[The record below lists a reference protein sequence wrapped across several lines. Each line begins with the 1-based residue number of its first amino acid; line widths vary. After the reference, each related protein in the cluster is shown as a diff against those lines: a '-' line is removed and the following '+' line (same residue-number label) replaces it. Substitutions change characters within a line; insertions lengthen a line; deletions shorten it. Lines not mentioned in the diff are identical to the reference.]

1 MDTMIRNLISAIQNH
16 IRFRA
21 ILMIV
26 ATTLVGSI
34 TLIMLTKMTMNE
46 GFLRYV
52 NSEEK
57 LRVEKLI
64 VQLEKY
70 LPAYLENSSNP
81 HSWWPKLVNS
91 TLPESA
97 EEWQRPASPLSAGF
111 NPNELERSRIS
122 SLSPKPTMFNEQ
134 PRWNM
139 TDGKFVD
146 GSQQQGFPP
155 RREAGSSLFEHRL
168 MLLDADKNLIIG
180 ANNHPDEML
189 YPITANGQT
198 IAFLGHI
205 PHQKIL
211 EATEVQFVQDF
222 NGSLLWIWVIS
233 CGVTLAM
240 AYPWAHGLIKTV
252 ESFNASVRQL
262 ALGTYK
268 TRLPIK
274 RRDELGHLACD
285 INHLAKVLEKNEKAR
300 QQWIADISHEL
311 RNPLAIMQA
320 EVEAVQD
327 GVRENSDAT
336 FKSLHYNVIHL
347 SHLVND
353 LYELSLSDI
362 GALSYNK
369 IQASPVAMLEQCV
382 DLYSDAFE
390 EKTLTLGLHYE
401 GNPELMRN
409 MMIELDQNRIQQL
422 FSNLI
427 KNSLKYTDSGGVLK
441 IEAQMIGEH
450 KLLFSFYD
458 SAPGLSDDEMNQ
470 IFERLYRTDRSRT
483 RQNNNGAG
491 LGLAICNNIADAHGM
506 TLSAEHSSLG
516 GVCMKLV
523 IRKEV

>member
-1 MDTMIRNLISAIQNH
+1 
-16 IRFRA
+16 
-21 ILMIV
+21 
-26 ATTLVGSI
+26 TTLVGSI
-34 TLIMLTKMTMNE
+34 TLIMLTKITMKE

-52 NSEEK
+52 NSEEQA
-57 LRVEKLI
+57 RVEKLT

-70 LPAYLENSSNP
+70 LPAYLESGSNP
-81 HSWWPKLVNS
+81 YNWWPRLVNS
-91 TLPESA
+91 TLPEGA
-97 EEWQRPASPLSAGF
+97 EHWQRPESPLSSNFKEHSALRGD
-111 NPNELERSRIS
+111 NLYHY
-122 SLSPKPTMFNEQ
+122 TMMSMRPFMPGRESESYFANVSFD
-134 PRWNM
+134 
-139 TDGKFVD
+139 TDYHR
-146 GSQQQGFPP
+146 PP
-155 RREAGSSLFEHRL
+155 RGDSSAFEHRL
-168 MLLDADKNLIIG
+168 MLLDGDKNHIIG
-180 ANNHPDEML
+180 AHHHPNEIL
-189 YPITANGQT
+189 YPIYSNNKV
-198 IAFLGHI
+198 IAYLGHT
-205 PHQKIL
+205 PHQKLL

-240 AYPWAHGLIKTV
+240 AYPWAHGLIKTI
-252 ESFNASVRQL
+252 ESFNSSVRQL
-262 ALGTYK
+262 TLGTYK

-285 INHLAKVLEKNEKAR
+285 INHLAKVLEQNEKAR

-336 FKSLHYNVIHL
+336 IKSLHYNVIHL

-369 IQASPVAMLEQCV
+369 IKASPLSMLEQSV
-382 DLYSDAFE
+382 ELYRDAFE
-390 EKTLTLGLHYE
+390 EKQLTFGLYYE
-401 GNPELMRN
+401 GEAESMRN
-409 MMIELDQNRIQQL
+409 LLIDLDQNRIQQL

-427 KNSLKYTDSGGVLK
+427 KNSLKYTDSGGGLD
-441 IEAQMIGEH
+441 IRAQMIGEH
-450 KLLFSFYD
+450 KLIISFSD
-458 SAPGLSDDEMNQ
+458 SAPGLSDSELSQ

-506 TLSAEHSSLG
+506 TLSAEHSSMG